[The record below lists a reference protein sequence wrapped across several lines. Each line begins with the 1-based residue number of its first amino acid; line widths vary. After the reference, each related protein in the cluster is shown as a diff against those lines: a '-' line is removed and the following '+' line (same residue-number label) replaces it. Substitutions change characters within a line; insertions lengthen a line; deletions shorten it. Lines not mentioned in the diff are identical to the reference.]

1 MKKNL
6 IFVFLLV
13 CIVALVGCSGAG
25 EVKSYTIKVSGNAG
39 VEFVGSYGAMAP
51 GGETS
56 MRSVEGVTPAQYVVK
71 ASRGVIITCS
81 FIKLGE
87 VGTLNVQIF
96 VDGQVVAGNG
106 TTAAF
111 GSVTLTTTAR

>member
-6 IFVFLLV
+6 ILAFLLV
-13 CIVALVGCSGAG
+13 CIVALMGCSGAG

-39 VEFVGSYGAMAP
+39 VEFVGSYGGMAP
-51 GGETS
+51 GGEISIT
-56 MRSVEGVTPAQYVVK
+56 SVEGVVPAQYVVK

-87 VGTLNVQIF
+87 AGTLNVQIF
-96 VDGQVVAGNG
+96 VDGEVIAGNG
-106 TTAAF
+106 TTVGG
-111 GSVTLTTTAR
+111 GSVILTTTAR